1 MKKTS
6 VFASLFLV
14 MVGGAF
20 AQNSDRYAEITDP
33 KVVSINKEPA
43 RASFISYKDEDSAL
57 AGNPTSGADYLLL
70 NGKWKFNYV
79 EQFND
84 RPVDFMYPSYD
95 VSKWKDIQVPG
106 NWEMQGFGDP
116 IYTNIPY
123 EFVSAGYSKYLQHPM
138 PPYVPKEWNPT
149 GTYRRDFDLPDWNG
163 KDIFKC
169 RWCKRCGLLLSEREI
184 CRNVKSRKSSGAF

>member
-6 VFASLFLV
+6 IFASLFLV

-84 RPVDFMYPSYD
+84 RPVDFMFPSYD
-95 VSKWKDIQVPG
+95 VIKWKDIQVPG
-106 NWEMQGFGDP
+106 NW
-116 IYTNIPY
+116 
-123 EFVSAGYSKYLQHPM
+123 
-138 PPYVPKEWNPT
+138 
-149 GTYRRDFDLPDWNG
+149 
-163 KDIFKC
+163 
-169 RWCKRCGLLLSEREI
+169 
-184 CRNVKSRKSSGAF
+184 

>member
-1 MKKTS
+1 MKKTLFFALLLS
-6 VFASLFLV
+6 VA
-14 MVGGAF
+14 GGLS
-20 AQNSDRYAEITDP
+20 AQNPDRYAEITNP
-33 KVVSINKEPA
+33 QIVSINKEPA
-43 RASFISYKDEDSAL
+43 RASFISYKDENSAL

-84 RPVDFMYPSYD
+84 RPVDFMKPSYD
-95 VSKWKDIQVPG
+95 VSKWVDIQVPG

-138 PPYVPKEWNPT
+138 PPLVPKEWNRLGLIAGILICPI
-149 GTYRRDFDLPDWNG
+149 GQE
-163 KDIFKC
+163 KIF
-169 RWCKRCGLLLSEREI
+169 
-184 CRNVKSRKSSGAF
+184 F

>member
-57 AGNPTSGADYLLL
+57 AGNPTSGQIICYLTE
-70 NGKWKFNYV
+70 NG
-79 EQFND
+79 
-84 RPVDFMYPSYD
+84 
-95 VSKWKDIQVPG
+95 
-106 NWEMQGFGDP
+106 
-116 IYTNIPY
+116 
-123 EFVSAGYSKYLQHPM
+123 
-138 PPYVPKEWNPT
+138 
-149 GTYRRDFDLPDWNG
+149 
-163 KDIFKC
+163 
-169 RWCKRCGLLLSEREI
+169 
-184 CRNVKSRKSSGAF
+184 SSIMSNNSMTVR